1 MNSVIPADV
10 AASPSPVAL
19 FGYAHPRPGREAEL
33 EATLRSFLTPTR
45 AEAGALAYEVHAV
58 PDAPGVMA
66 FYEHWA
72 SGLALA
78 EHLRLPQMQGFLATR
93 MELLERDLEIRFLT
107 PLAATTDAEKAS
119 R

>member
-19 FGYAHPRPGREAEL
+19 FGYAHPRPGRESEL

-58 PDAPGVMA
+58 PDAPGVIA

-72 SGLALA
+72 SGPALA
-78 EHLRLPQMQGFLATR
+78 RHLQRPEMQEFLETR
-93 MELLERDLEIRFLT
+93 MQLLERDLDITFLT
-107 PLAATTDAEKAS
+107 PLAATGDVEH
-119 R
+119 